1 MITISNMK
9 AGYGGSPVI
18 SVPSL
23 EIKKGCI
30 TGIIGKNGSGKS
42 TLIKAI
48 DAQIKYSGSI
58 MIDDNN
64 LNNLSHI
71 ERACRIAYLPQH
83 LNIVRMKVETL
94 VSHGRYAYTTLSH
107 NLSAKDIDIIEYAME
122 LADVK
127 KLRDRYIEEL
137 SGGERSR
144 AYLAMIIAQDSDYIL
159 LDEPTSDYDIAHQNM
174 IIDILSKLA
183 NDGKGIIICIHDIL
197 LALTVSDSIVMIRD
211 GNILATKTPSKL
223 IEDDSML
230 RECVDVGVA
239 ISKREDSLYRYQLIR

>member
-48 DAQIKYSGSI
+48 DTQIKYSGSI

-64 LNNLSHI
+64 LNDLSHI

-94 VSHGRYAYTTLSH
+94 VSHGRYAYTTISH
-107 NLSAKDIDIIEYAME
+107 NLSSSDIDKIEYAME
-122 LADVK
+122 LTDITN
-127 KLRDRYIEEL
+127 LGNRYLEEL

-144 AYLAMIIAQDSDYIL
+144 VYLAMVIAQDSDYIL
-159 LDEPTSDYDIAHQNM
+159 LDEPT
-174 IIDILSKLA
+174 L
-183 NDGKGIIICIHDIL
+183 ICSHDIP
-197 LALTVSDSIVMIRD
+197 LALTVCDFIVMIRD

>member
-42 TLIKAI
+42 TFLKAI
-48 DAQIKYSGSI
+48 DSQIKYSGSI
-58 MIDDNN
+58 VIDNK
-64 LNNLSHI
+64 NLSDLNHI
-71 ERACRIAYLPQH
+71 ERAALIAYLPQH
-83 LNIVRMKVETL
+83 LKMVRMKVETL

-183 NDGKGIIICIHDIL
+183 NDGKGIVICIHDIP

-211 GNILATKTPSKL
+211 GNILATKTPSEL
-223 IEDDSML
+223 IDDDSIL
-230 RECVDVGVA
+230 RECVDVGVS
-239 ISKREDSLYRYQLIR
+239 ISDRDDSLYRYQLIR